1 MEMKRKITLG
11 AAALAVALGAGH
23 LVQSGQFG
31 ALADREAD
39 AGQAKPTG
47 ITPLRGAAGAE
58 DAIAAAPPL
67 AVPAAAVALP
77 PSPAP
82 ASPASASVL
91 APVPA
96 APPATTLA
104 SAKPDLPSAARPAPQ
119 TPAADLAEACSAT
132 LDVMPGANGMLDLTL
147 LAPCKPGTRVVLRHG
162 GLAVTGRT
170 SDGGALFTALP
181 AMEAA
186 GEVSALFPDG
196 TVARGAAAVDMG
208 GIRRFAVQWMAD
220 DRFALNA
227 YRDGAAFGEAGHV
240 HAGSGK
246 ADPAQGWVMP
256 LGDATVDLPMM
267 AEVYTWPATPAN
279 IALDIEAPVTEATCN
294 REMLAETVESQGGA
308 ITRSDIALAM
318 PDCAA
323 VGDFLVLNNHLA
335 GMTTAAAE

>member
-1 MEMKRKITLG
+1 MDMKRKITLG
-11 AAALAVALGAGH
+11 AATLAVAFGAGH
-23 LVQSGQFG
+23 LVQSGGLGNAVDRQ
-31 ALADREAD
+31 ADLAETR
-39 AGQAKPTG
+39 PTA
-47 ITPLRGAAGAE
+47 ITPLRGSAE
-58 DAIAAAPPL
+58 AEVALSAAPPL
-67 AVPAAAVALP
+67 ALPAAAPTV
-77 PSPAP
+77 SETT
-82 ASPASASVL
+82 
-91 APVPA
+91 A
-96 APPATTLA
+96 APPAPFAATLVPPLPA
-104 SAKPDLPSAARPAPQ
+104 SVAPQVPPVSAPAGLTAPAPAV
-119 TPAADLAEACSAT
+119 PLADACDTT
-132 LDVMPGANGMLDLTL
+132 LDVIPGANGMLDLTL
-147 LAPCKPGTRVVLRHG
+147 LAPCKPATRVVLRHG

-186 GEVSALFPDG
+186 GEVSAMFPDG

-240 HAGSGK
+240 HVGSGK

-267 AEVYTWPATPAN
+267 AEVYTWPTTPAE

-294 REMLAETVESQGGA
+294 REMLAEMVESQGGT